1 MQVGKKPLLLVGV
14 KDSASR
20 DHRCI
25 LVMHCAAEGII
36 RVARKAPSPRENNE
50 KLVAAG
56 EKTENKEKLAARLT
70 SCCEKNREL
79 EEEDKEHMVN
89 GFGDRR
95 DMSHTKGGNF
105 YESGCINTNCL
116 SGKVAK
122 GATENIA
129 KLNSSVDTSDTET
142 EDEQYDFDISTSDT
156 HFESDAEFHQD
167 LDPTSD
173 RKSEPLPSAILS
185 PPRDSFEL
193 NTMVGQAQFG

>member
-1 MQVGKKPLLLVGV
+1 M
-14 KDSASR
+14 
-20 DHRCI
+20 
-25 LVMHCAAEGII
+25 
-36 RVARKAPSPRENNE
+36 RKI
-50 KLVAAG
+50 G
-56 EKTENKEKLAARLT
+56 
-70 SCCEKNREL
+70 EL

-129 KLNSSVDTSDTET
+129 KLELAA
-142 EDEQYDFDISTSDT
+142 STLPTQKPRMSNMILIFQLAI
-156 HFESDAEFHQD
+156 HILNLMQSFIKILIPHRIESPSPY
-167 LDPTSD
+167 L
-173 RKSEPLPSAILS
+173 LPFF

-193 NTMVGQAQFG
+193 NTMVGQAIIWASVCH